1 MNESGMSEEAVA
13 GTEGRQRRAP
23 RRGDTPFD
31 RALREMRERGSL
43 LRVTGLRG
51 ASQRV
56 AASHLIRAHGDR
68 PVLYITADSRAADA
82 AKEALQGLL
91 GEREGE
97 SRIRSFPRHDTLP
110 FDRFSPQPFVVA
122 QRMEVLHRL
131 DRAGLELSGG
141 GRPALANKSDAPRAS
156 DSPDERPPIVV
167 ATS

>member
-1 MNESGMSEEAVA
+1 MSEEAVA
-13 GTEGRQRRAP
+13 GAEGRHRRAP

-110 FDRFSPQPFVVA
+110 FALCNEHCNSSGSQLSPRPGTVRSGQA
-122 QRMEVLHRL
+122 RL
-131 DRAGLELSGG
+131 GA
-141 GRPALANKSDAPRAS
+141 
-156 DSPDERPPIVV
+156 
-167 ATS
+167 